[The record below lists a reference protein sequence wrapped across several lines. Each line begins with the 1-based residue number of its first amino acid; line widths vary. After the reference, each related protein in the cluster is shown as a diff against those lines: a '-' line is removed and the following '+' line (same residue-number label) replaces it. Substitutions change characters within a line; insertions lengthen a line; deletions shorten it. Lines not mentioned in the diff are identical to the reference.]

1 MRLVSWQRLSTQVVI
16 MQVAILVITMVAGFA
31 IFQWNLQRQLYGQYE
46 QRSLMLAETLASQ
59 PSIIDAVV
67 HGLPGG
73 QAQSLA
79 MAARHRTGALFVVI
93 TNAQGIRYSHPHSWM
108 IGLPVQD
115 DPEPPASESFRTGKP
130 WVGIQSGTLGPVA
143 AGKTPLKDRGRLVGE
158 VSVGFSMGK
167 VSRQLATTL
176 PSLAIYLLGVLA
188 VGVLAALGLARRLKR
203 QTFGLELGEI
213 AGLLQEREAMLHG
226 IREAVLGYDR
236 GEQVILANDAAQRL
250 LRLPP
255 DFLGRPLQELLP
267 PGRLGA
273 IVRGEI
279 SGSDLLVLANDR
291 VLVVN
296 RMPIELEHRR
306 HLGWVVTFHDQT
318 ESESLKRE
326 LDEAIGLTE
335 ALRAQSHEFANRMH
349 TLVGLVEL
357 GQYGEAIR
365 FVTDVSEAR
374 DALTEQLKAAI
385 RDPKMVALTLAKSS
399 LAEERGVQLRVADD
413 CHVEADLT
421 DITAVL
427 TVTGNLI
434 DNAIEATAQAPGPR
448 WVELTVVSAGEN
460 LMIRVRDSGPGVPD
474 DMREAIFTD
483 GFTSKSSPTG
493 ARRGLGLA
501 LVRQIT
507 ERRGGMVSVGRDG
520 GAVFTAV
527 LPGCLYVPPGSGA
540 APGAAAPGGAAPG
553 GAAPGGAAPG
563 GAAPGGAAPGGAVPG
578 GAAPGG
584 AAPGGAAA
592 GGAVPGAGTAEP
604 VALPAGQ
611 AAP

>member
-1 MRLVSWQRLSTQVVI
+1 
-16 MQVAILVITMVAGFA
+16 MQVAILVVTMVAGFA
-31 IFQWNLQRQLYGQYE
+31 IFQWNLKRQLYVQYE

-59 PSIIDAVV
+59 PSIIASVV

-73 QAQSLA
+73 EAQGLA
-79 MAARHRTGALFVVI
+79 MAAGHRTGALFVVI
-93 TNAQGIRYSHPHSWM
+93 TNAQGIRYSHPHPWM

-115 DPEPPASESFRTGKP
+115 DPEPPASESFRTGKS
-130 WVGIQSGTLGPVA
+130 WTGIQSGTLGPVA
-143 AGKTPLKDRGRLVGE
+143 AGKTPLRYRGRLVGE
-158 VSVGFSMGK
+158 VSVGFSMAK
-167 VSRQLATTL
+167 VSQRLASTL

-236 GEQVILANDAAQRL
+236 GERVILANDAARRL
-250 LRLPP
+250 LRLPQ
-255 DFLGRPLQELLP
+255 DFLGRTLTELLP
-267 PGRLGA
+267 PGRLGG

-279 SGSDLLVLANDR
+279 CGSDLLVLADDR

-365 FVTDVSEAR
+365 FVTDVSAAR
-374 DALTEQLKAAI
+374 DALTEQLKEAI
-385 RDPKMVALTLAKSS
+385 RDPKLVALTLAKSS
-399 LAEERGVQLRVADD
+399 LAEERGVQLRVAGD
-413 CHVEADLT
+413 CHVDADLT
-421 DITAVL
+421 DVTAAL

-460 LMIRVRDSGPGVPD
+460 LMIRVRDSGPGVRD

-507 ERRGGMVSVGRDG
+507 ERRGGMVSVGPGRRRG
-520 GAVFTAV
+520 VHRGAPR
-527 LPGCLYVPPGSGA
+527 LPRG
-540 APGAAAPGGAAPG
+540 APGDGPATADRWRGRPGPWPCPPDGPG
-553 GAAPGGAAPG
+553 HDPHGRGGR
-563 GAAPGGAAPGGAVPG
+563 
-578 GAAPGG
+578 
-584 AAPGGAAA
+584 
-592 GGAVPGAGTAEP
+592 
-604 VALPAGQ
+604 
-611 AAP
+611 

>member
-16 MQVAILVITMVAGFA
+16 MQVAILVVTMVAGFG
-31 IFQWNLQRQLYGQYE
+31 IFQWNLKRQLYGQYE
-46 QRSLMLAETLASQ
+46 QRSLMLAQTLASQ

-73 QAQSLA
+73 EAQRLA

-93 TNAQGIRYSHPHSWM
+93 TNAEGIRYSHPHPWM

-115 DPEPPASESFRTGKP
+115 DPEPRASESFRTGKS
-130 WVGIQSGTLGPVA
+130 WMGIQEGTLGAVA
-143 AGKTPLKDRGRLVGE
+143 AGKTPLEYQGKLVGE
-158 VSVGFSMGK
+158 VSVGFSVAK
-167 VSRQLATTL
+167 VSQQLASTL

-236 GEQVILANDAAQRL
+236 GERVILANDAAQRL

-267 PGRLGA
+267 PGRLGD

-279 SGSDLLVLANDR
+279 SGSDLLVLADDR

-318 ESESLKRE
+318 ESETLKRE

-365 FVTDVSEAR
+365 FVTDVSAAR
-374 DALTEQLKAAI
+374 DALTEQLKEGI
-385 RDPKMVALTLAKSS
+385 RDPKLVALTLAKSS
-399 LAEERGVQLRVADD
+399 LAEERGVQLRVAAD
-413 CHVEADLT
+413 CHVDADLT
-421 DITAVL
+421 DVTAVL
-427 TVTGNLI
+427 TVAGNLI
-434 DNAIEATAQAPGPR
+434 DNAIEATAQVPGPR

-501 LVRQIT
+501 LVWQIT

-527 LPGCLYVPPGSGA
+527 LPGCLDVPPVSGS
-540 APGAAAPGGAAPG
+540 APGADPLARPAGPAA
-553 GAAPGGAAPG
+553 
-563 GAAPGGAAPGGAVPG
+563 
-578 GAAPGG
+578 
-584 AAPGGAAA
+584 
-592 GGAVPGAGTAEP
+592 
-604 VALPAGQ
+604 LRAGQ

>member
-1 MRLVSWQRLSTQVVI
+1 MRRVSWQRLSTQVVI

-31 IFQWNLQRQLYGQYE
+31 IFQWNLKRQLYGQYE
-46 QRSLMLAETLASQ
+46 QRSLMLAQTLASQ

-67 HGLPGG
+67 HGQPGG

-79 MAARHRTGALFVVI
+79 MAARRRTGALFVVI
-93 TNAQGIRYSHPHSWM
+93 TNAEGIRYSHPHPWM

-115 DPEPPASESFRTGKP
+115 DPEPPASESFRTGKA
-130 WVGIQSGTLGPVA
+130 WTGIQHGTLGLVA
-143 AGKTPLKDRGRLVGE
+143 AGKTPLWEGHTLAGE
-158 VSVGFSMGK
+158 VSVGFSADQVAQQVTG
-167 VSRQLATTL
+167 TL

-236 GEQVILANDAAQRL
+236 GERVILANDAARQL
-250 LRLPP
+250 LRLPA
-255 DFLGRPLQELLP
+255 DFLGRPLTELLP
-267 PGRLGA
+267 PGRLGDV
-273 IVRGEI
+273 VRGEI

-296 RMPIELEHRR
+296 RMPIELEHRH

-365 FVTDVSEAR
+365 FVTDVSAAR
-374 DALTEQLKAAI
+374 DALTERLKEAI
-385 RDPKMVALTLAKSS
+385 RDPKLVALTLAKSS
-399 LAEERGVQLRVADD
+399 LAEERGVQLRIADD
-413 CHVEADLT
+413 CHVGVNLT

-434 DNAIEATAQAPGPR
+434 DNAIEATAQAKGPR

-527 LPGCLYVPPGSGA
+527 LPGCLGVPSA
-540 APGAAAPGGAAPG
+540 
-553 GAAPGGAAPG
+553 
-563 GAAPGGAAPGGAVPG
+563 GAV
-578 GAAPGG
+578 
-584 AAPGGAAA
+584 
-592 GGAVPGAGTAEP
+592 
-604 VALPAGQ
+604 PAGQ

>member
-16 MQVAILVITMVAGFA
+16 MQVAILVVTMAAGFA
-31 IFQWNLQRQLYGQYE
+31 IVQWNLKRQLYGQYE
-46 QRSLMLAETLASQ
+46 NRSLVLAQTLASQ
-59 PSIIDAVV
+59 PSIVNAVI
-67 HGLPGG
+67 HGRPGG
-73 QAQSLA
+73 ETQRLA
-79 MAARHRTGALFVVI
+79 AAAKDKTRAMFVVI
-93 TNAQGIRYSHPHSWM
+93 TNAQGIRFSHPNPKL
-108 IGLPVQD
+108 IGKPVQD

-130 WVGIQSGTLGPVA
+130 WMGIQKGTLGLVA
-143 AGKTPLKDRGRLVGE
+143 AGKAPLWYRGKLSGE
-158 VSVGFSMGK
+158 VSVGFWVGR
-167 VSRQLATTL
+167 VSQQLGDAL
-176 PSLAIYLLGVLA
+176 PSLAAYLLAVLA

-236 GEQVILANDAAQRL
+236 NERVILANDAAQRL

-255 DFLGRPLQELLP
+255 DFLGRPLRELLP
-267 PGRLGA
+267 SGRLGD

-291 VLVVN
+291 VLVAN
-296 RMPIELEHRR
+296 RMPIRLDHRR
-306 HLGWVVTFHDQT
+306 HLGWVITFHDQT
-318 ESESLKRE
+318 ESETLKRD

-357 GQYGEAIR
+357 GQYDEAIR
-365 FVTDVSEAR
+365 FVTDVSESR

-385 RDPKMVALTLAKSS
+385 RDPKLVALTLAKSS
-399 LAEERGVQLRVADD
+399 LADERGVQLRVAAD
-413 CHVEADLT
+413 CHVDADLT
-421 DITAVL
+421 DVTPVL
-427 TVTGNLI
+427 TVAGNLI
-434 DNAIEATAQAPGPR
+434 DNAIEATAQAPEPR
-448 WVELTVVSAGEN
+448 WVELTVVSAGAS
-460 LMIRVRDSGPGVPD
+460 LLIRVRDSGPGVPD

-507 ERRGGMVSVGRDG
+507 ERRGGMVSVGRDS

-527 LPGCLYVPPGSGA
+527 LPGCLDVPAETTTREGA
-540 APGAAAPGGAAPG
+540 DSPAQ
-553 GAAPGGAAPG
+553 
-563 GAAPGGAAPGGAVPG
+563 
-578 GAAPGG
+578 
-584 AAPGGAAA
+584 
-592 GGAVPGAGTAEP
+592 
-604 VALPAGQ
+604 PAGLV
-611 AAP
+611 AS